1 MKKAILTAVI
11 LSVVLSGIAL
21 AQSEADMA
29 YTKAM
34 TANTPQEKANLLK
47 AYIANY
53 AGKGGQ
59 YDNFAYAFCFQALV
73 ASGKF
78 DAETLSIGEKAL
90 TFSGLDDDLKGQTI
104 MTLASLYAKSAATS
118 EKAKTYA
125 AQLIQHAAAA
135 KGKEGANAALWNQMT
150 GAGHYI
156 TGQAALAAKDYKT
169 AVDAYFLAYGILKNA
184 KILAEIKTAGK
195 ALYDAKN
202 YAEAEKLYRATYA
215 AQKDAESLSLLSQCL
230 YNQGKSAEALAMF
243 KEAYA
248 KNKTGE
254 MAYNIGVV
262 LAKEAKTNPA
272 ATNDAIHYLL
282 DAGILGTK
290 NAKQAQ
296 QAVVIAQT
304 MFFGQDKEWN
314 NRVKAIEESN
324 KLVEEWTKTLNT
336 KFGEK
341 SEDDLSSDEKREFR
355 RLNENLDREKKI
367 VAGIQAQQKATMDAF
382 QKLVDEAKR
391 RNGK

>member
-1 MKKAILTAVI
+1 MKKALLTAVI
-11 LSVVLSGIAL
+11 LSVVLSGFAF
-21 AQSEADMA
+21 AQNEADQA
-29 YTKAM
+29 YAKAM
-34 TANTPQEKANLLK
+34 TANTPQEKATLLK
-47 AYIANY
+47 AYIASF

-59 YDNFAYAFCFQALV
+59 YDNFAYAFCFEAMV
-73 ASGKF
+73 ASGNIG
-78 DAETLSIGEKAL
+78 AEALGYGEKAL
-90 TFSGLDDDLKGQTI
+90 TMPGLDDDLRGKTM
-104 MTLASLYAKSAATS
+104 MTLASIYVKSAATA
-118 EKAKTYA
+118 EKAKAYA
-125 AQLIQHAAAA
+125 GQLIQHAAAA
-135 KGKEGANAALWNQMT
+135 KAKEGANVALWNQMT

-156 TGQAALAAKDYKT
+156 TGQAALAVKDYKT
-169 AVDAYFLAYGILKNA
+169 AVDSYFQAYNILKNA
-184 KILAEIKTAGK
+184 KILDEIKKAGK

-215 AQKDAESLSLLSQCL
+215 VLKDSESLSQLSQSL
-230 YNQGKSAEALAMF
+230 YNQGKSAEALTMF

-254 MAYNIGVV
+254 TAYNIGVT
-262 LAKEAKTNPA
+262 LAREAKTNPSV
-272 ATNDAIHYLL
+272 TNDAIRYLM

-296 QAVVIAQT
+296 QAVQIAQSL
-304 MFFGQDKEWN
+304 FFSQDKEWN

-324 KLVEEWTKTLNT
+324 KLTAEWTKTLNT

-355 RLNENLDREKKI
+355 RLNENLAREKKI
-367 VAGIQAQQKATMDAF
+367 VEGIQAQQKATMDAF

>member
-1 MKKAILTAVI
+1 MKKALLTAVI
-11 LSVVLSGIAL
+11 LSVLLGGIAF
-21 AQSEADMA
+21 AQSEADLA

-59 YDNFAYAFCFQALV
+59 YDNFAYAFCFEAMV
-73 ASGKF
+73 ATGNLG
-78 DAETLSIGEKAL
+78 AETLGYGEKAL
-90 TFSGLDDDLKGQTI
+90 TMPGLDDDLRAKT
-104 MTLASLYAKSAATS
+104 MVTLASIFARSAATA

-125 AQLIQHAAAA
+125 GQLIQLATAA
-135 KGKEGANAALWNQMT
+135 KAKEGANVASWNQLT

-169 AVDAYFLAYGILKNA
+169 AVDAYFQAYNILKNA

-195 ALYDAKN
+195 ALYEAKN

-215 AQKDAESLSLLSQCL
+215 ALKDGESLTFLAQSL
-230 YNQGKSAEALAMF
+230 YNQGKSAEAMTMF
-243 KEAYA
+243 KEAFS

-254 MAYNIGVV
+254 MAYNIGVM

-272 ATNDAIHYLL
+272 VTNDAIHYLL
-282 DAGILGTK
+282 DAAVIGTK

-296 QAVVIAQT
+296 QAMEIAQSL
-304 MFFGQDKEWN
+304 FFGQDKEWN
-314 NRVKAIEESN
+314 NRVKEIQESN
-324 KLVEEWTKTLNT
+324 KLIEEWVKTLNT

-341 SEDDLSSDEKREFR
+341 AEDELTSDEKREFR

-367 VAGIQAQQKATMDAF
+367 VAGIQAKQKATMDAF
-382 QKLVDEAKR
+382 QALHNEAKR

>member
-1 MKKAILTAVI
+1 MKKALLTAV
-11 LSVVLSGIAL
+11 VLSLLLGGSAF
-21 AQSEADMA
+21 AQSEADLA

-47 AYIANY
+47 AYIANH

-73 ASGKF
+73 ASGNIG
-78 DAETLSIGEKAL
+78 AETLGYGEKAL
-90 TFSGLDDDLKGQTI
+90 TFSGLDDDLKGQTM
-104 MTLASLYAKSAATS
+104 MTLASLYAKSAATA

-135 KGKEGANAALWNQMT
+135 KAKEGANAAMWNQMT

-169 AVDAYFLAYGILKNA
+169 AVDAYFQAYNILKNA

-215 AQKDAESLSLLSQCL
+215 AQKDNESLTLLAQSL
-230 YNQGKSAEALAMF
+230 YNQGKSAEAMAMF
-243 KEAYA
+243 KEAFA

-254 MAYNIGVV
+254 MAYNIGVM

-272 ATNDAIHYLL
+272 VTNDAIRYLM
-282 DAGILGTK
+282 DAGIIGMK

-296 QAVVIAQT
+296 QAMDIAQSL
-304 MFFGQDKEWN
+304 FFGQDKEWN
-314 NRVKAIEESN
+314 NRVKAIDESN
-324 KLVEEWTKTLNT
+324 KLTAEWVKTLNT

-341 SEDDLSSDEKREFR
+341 TEDELSSDEKREFR
-355 RLNENLDREKKI
+355 RLNENLEREKKI